1 MITATLTQIAP
12 AQTVYIRQSFDP
24 STKTFDFNMLQVTQ
38 IVDHL
43 TVDHAKEYAQT
54 TDKLL
59 FVADTFFDVTSIDDL
74 PWQLVERIEEKLEE
88 LMTTDKEYKV
98 EQWYNEDG
106 KKDGWALIEFKLGSF
121 NEYCIDIYSTKAQAL
136 KVLKQLTTTKNS

>member
-1 MITATLTQIAP
+1 MIDITQTIDNITIDQAR
-12 AQTVYIRQSFDP
+12 A
-24 STKTFDFNMLQVTQ
+24 
-38 IVDHL
+38 
-43 TVDHAKEYAQT
+43 YAQT
-54 TDKLL
+54 TDKYLY
-59 FVADTFFDVTSIDDL
+59 VVDTFFDVTSINDVPL
-74 PWQLVERIEEKLEE
+74 SFVERIEDRLEQ